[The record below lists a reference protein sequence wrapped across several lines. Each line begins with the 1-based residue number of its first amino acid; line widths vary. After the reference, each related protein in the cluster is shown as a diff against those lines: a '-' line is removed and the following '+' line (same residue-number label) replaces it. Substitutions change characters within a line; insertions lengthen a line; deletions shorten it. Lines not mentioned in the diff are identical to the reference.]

1 MNKILLVEDS
11 ELIVKGLTYTLEQSN
26 FEVHS
31 ATTVDIALDKVYN
44 NAYDLIILD
53 ISLPDG
59 SGFDICREVKENY
72 DVPIIFLTAK
82 DSENDVVKGFNL
94 GADDYVVKPFRN
106 RELISRINNALRKY
120 NKDQKELKVGNIRID
135 LEANRVFSNDKELVL
150 TPLELKILIYLF
162 QNKGK
167 VISRDK
173 ILDRIWDIAGNV
185 VNDNTLTVYI
195 KRIRQKLGD
204 EDVIKTVKGIGY
216 RADD

>member
-173 ILDRIWDIAGNV
+173 ILEQIWDIAGNV

>member
-1 MNKILLVEDS
+1 M
-11 ELIVKGLTYTLEQSN
+11 
-26 FEVHS
+26 
-31 ATTVDIALDKVYN
+31 
-44 NAYDLIILD
+44 D

-106 RELISRINNALRKY
+106 RELISRINNALGKY

-173 ILDRIWDIAGNV
+173 ILEQIWDIAGNV

>member
-1 MNKILLVEDS
+1 MNKILLVEDN

-26 FEVHS
+26 FEVYS
-31 ATTVDIALDKVYN
+31 AASVDVALNKVYN
-44 NAYDLIILD
+44 NVFDLIILD

-59 SGFDICREVKENY
+59 SGFDICKEVKENY

-82 DSENDVVKGFNL
+82 DSENDVVKGFNI

-120 NKDQKELKVGNIRID
+120 NKDEKELKIGNIKID
-135 LEANRVFSNDKELVL
+135 LEANRVFAKDKELML

-173 ILDRIWDIAGNV
+173 ILERIWDIAGNV

-216 RADD
+216 RADG